1 VRGQP
6 GLPGGRLPEHL
17 YPTAAAQPV
26 GLDQH
31 RQPALRPRQGKRLGI
46 IGPNGAGKTTTF
58 NMIAGFFKPTAGS
71 IEFEGKRIS
80 GLSPHRI
87 SRAGIGR
94 TFQNVRAFRELS
106 VYDHVMAGALAH
118 ELHYKP
124 TARQVQEVEQILAIS
139 HLSEHRDTSVKNL
152 TLAAQRQIELATAL
166 ATKPKLLLLDE
177 LMAGLTFVE
186 IDQMLDQLRVINQE
200 MGITLIV
207 VEHVMKV
214 IMTLCQRILVLS
226 YGKIIADGSPQ
237 EIAANKTVI
246 EAYLGE
252 ENSYA

>member
-1 VRGQP
+1 MSAFLEVKQLRKAFGGVVAVEDNNFRVERGM
-6 GLPGGRLPEHL
+6 
-17 YPTAAAQPV
+17 
-26 GLDQH
+26 
-31 RQPALRPRQGKRLGI
+31 RLGI

-58 NMIAGFFKPTAGS
+58 NMIAGYYKPTSGS
-71 IEFEGKRIS
+71 IEFEGRRIS
-80 GLSPHRI
+80 GLKPHRI
-87 SRAGIGR
+87 SQLGIGR

-118 ELHYKP
+118 EMHYRP
-124 TARQVQEVEQILAIS
+124 TAKQVQEVEHILKLT
-139 HLSEHRDTSVKNL
+139 HLAEQRDTTVKNL

-186 IDQMLDQLRVINQE
+186 IDQLLDLLRMINQDL
-200 MGITLIV
+200 GITLIV

-214 IMTLCQRILVLS
+214 IMTHCQRILVLS

-237 EIAANKTVI
+237 AISTNKTVI
-246 EAYLGE
+246 EAYLGGE
-252 ENSYA
+252 STHA

>member
-1 VRGQP
+1 MSAILEVKHLRKAFGGVVAVDDNNFAVERG
-6 GLPGGRLPEHL
+6 
-17 YPTAAAQPV
+17 T
-26 GLDQH
+26 
-31 RQPALRPRQGKRLGI
+31 RLGI

-58 NMIAGFFKPTAGS
+58 NMIAGFFKPTAGT
-71 IEFEGKRIS
+71 IEFEGHRIS

-87 SRAGIGR
+87 SQLGIGR
-94 TFQNVRAFRELS
+94 TFQNVRAFRELT
-106 VYDHVMAGALAH
+106 VYDHVMAGAIAH
-118 ELHYKP
+118 EMHYKP
-124 TARQVQEVEQILAIS
+124 TAKQVEEVERILKWA
-139 HLSEHRDTSVKNL
+139 HLGEHRDTQVKNL

-186 IDQMLDQLRVINQE
+186 IDLMLDLLRMINQE

-214 IMTLCQRILVLS
+214 IMTLCHRILVLS
-226 YGKIIADGSPQ
+226 YGKIIAEGNPK
-237 EIAANKTVI
+237 EISTNKTVI

-252 ENSYA
+252 EKTHA

>member
-1 VRGQP
+1 MSAFLEVKQLRKAFGGVVAVDDNNFSVERGI
-6 GLPGGRLPEHL
+6 
-17 YPTAAAQPV
+17 
-26 GLDQH
+26 
-31 RQPALRPRQGKRLGI
+31 RLGI

-58 NMIAGFFKPTAGS
+58 NMIAGFYKPTSGT
-71 IEFEGKRIS
+71 IQFEGRRIS
-80 GLSPHRI
+80 GLKPHRI
-87 SRAGIGR
+87 SQLGIGR

-106 VYDHVMAGALAH
+106 VYDHVMAGAQAH
-118 ELHYKP
+118 ELHYRP
-124 TARQVQEVEQILAIS
+124 TPRQVEEVERILKLT
-139 HLSEHRDTSVKNL
+139 HLAEQRGTTVKNL
-152 TLAAQRQIELATAL
+152 TLAAQRQVELATAL

-186 IDQMLDQLRVINQE
+186 IDQMLDLLRMINQE

-237 EIAANKTVI
+237 AISTDKTVI

-252 ENSYA
+252 EASHA